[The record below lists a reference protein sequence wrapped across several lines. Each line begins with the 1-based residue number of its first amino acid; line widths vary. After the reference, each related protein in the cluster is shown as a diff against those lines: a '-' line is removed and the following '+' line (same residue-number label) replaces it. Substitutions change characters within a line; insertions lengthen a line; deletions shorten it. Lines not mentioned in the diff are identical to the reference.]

1 MNNDWKKEYILK
13 EIADPIIKNTRQEL
27 LLELLSIFNDYDMP
41 LIMTPDEVREQLMQI
56 LDKEVT
62 EWN

>member
-1 MNNDWKKEYILK
+1 MIKNLLDEMT
-13 EIADPIIKNTRQEL
+13 DPIIKNTRQEL

-62 EWN
+62 E

>member
-62 EWN
+62 E